1 MDTETQTAKHI
12 RPIFSS
18 KILESGKKKT
28 IIFFLPSNDID
39 FLKNILTLSSYG
51 EDDDFVEITAYASAR
66 AGRIIASLYRDTK
79 KAKPIVEPTFEER
92 RKFWL
97 TKHSFLNFIKKSYEC
112 SKNDRSICMTYRACR
127 QFVDGISY
135 AQRKVAEA
143 KANNT
148 FEQ

>member
-66 AGRIIASLYRDTK
+66 AGRIIASLYRELKKTK
-79 KAKPIVEPTFEER
+79 PVGEPPFEER

-97 TKHSFLNFIKKSYEC
+97 TRHSFFSFIKKSYEC
-112 SKNDRSICMTYRACR
+112 SKNDRSICMTYLACR
-127 QFVDGISY
+127 QFVDGISF
-135 AQRKVAEA
+135 AQQKIAEA
-143 KANNT
+143 KDNNT